1 MKKLKK
7 QSKQYKCS
15 VCRKVGHT
23 KKGCSKKVKEQK
35 KKITGLPKSVM
46 VRVRPDVISS
56 AHVVDLKKDREKSIW
71 DDVKA
76 YQPESYQK
84 EERKI
89 VDFAEMIRNYNL
101 NNNEQRILPR
111 RELKMRSSKNRN
123 ISKILAK
130 YYQNIIEKF
139 NITFSDSRYQIAN
152 LPAGRLGSKINK
164 KRNLKSSSRPE
175 FGTKAIFNHKINY
188 RRLAFASMVL
198 CILMSLP
205 FPAIG
210 YYNKVKNTSAS
221 VVESSTNAFLSLQSS
236 TVAVMHANIDQA
248 QFDINSALVS
258 FGEAENLLEK
268 DYRILQY
275 VAGLLPIIGTEVKS
289 RQHLLMA
296 GHSLALGNTY
306 LVKGIKEITGSQD
319 LPLTD
324 KISILANHWR
334 SAIPQYEEALENLS
348 SVDNK
353 VVPVEYQQSFS
364 DFKLLFSAF
373 VSDMRN
379 LADLSDT
386 LKTVFGNDQLKR
398 YLIVFQNNNELRPT
412 GGFAGSFAVLDV
424 QKGKI
429 LNLDIP
435 GGGSYD
441 LKGQLK
447 TQIKPPLPLQLV
459 NKRWEFQDAN
469 WFPDFSASAQKMS
482 WFYEQSRG
490 ATVDGVIAINA
501 SVLEKLLSV
510 LGPIESDELGSNLTA
525 DNAIAKLQYQIE
537 ENYYHEKPVGLVAGK
552 ETNKPKEILSSVA
565 STLLDRL
572 PNLSAVEAI
581 GLLTTLH
588 QSLLEKDIQVYFTDN
603 FTQKQVSS
611 YGWTGS
617 VSSVVG
623 SDYLLVVNSNIQGEK
638 SDAKIKQTIEHQAV
652 VEDDGSVVDT
662 VVITRTHTG
671 VPGELFYGAN
681 NVDYLR
687 LYVPAGAELL
697 EAGGFVYP
705 PEEAFRVPED
715 WYLEDEDLLNQEK
728 NSTIDSKTGTH
739 ISNEFGKTVFGNWS
753 MTEPGGTSKIYFI
766 YRLPFKVINSV
777 TVSNVANEELSSLHI
792 ASVEKYLDWNKWKE
806 LVIGKEKIL
815 SSYSLLAQKQSGI
828 TSVFSTRIIYPDN
841 WSPLWKEN
849 NDLELAKNGVEL
861 ITELTTDKVIGIV
874 MERK

>member
-7 QSKQYKCS
+7 QSKQNKCS
-15 VCRKVGHT
+15 VCHKVGHT

-56 AHVVDLKKDREKSIW
+56 AHVVDLKKYREKSIW

-89 VDFAEMIRNYNL
+89 VDFAEMIRDFNL
-101 NNNEQRILPR
+101 KNKEQRVTSKQVLKTKNNNI
-111 RELKMRSSKNRN
+111 N
-123 ISKILAK
+123 ITRILAK
-130 YYQNIIEKF
+130 YYQNVIGVFASSAVVNK
-139 NITFSDSRYQIAN
+139 SKKIAVK
-152 LPAGRLGSKINK
+152 AK
-164 KRNLKSSSRPE
+164 KK
-175 FGTKAIFNHKINY
+175 KHVQINY

-210 YYNKVKNTSAS
+210 YYNKVKNTSAR

-268 DYRILQY
+268 DYRVLQY

-289 RQHLLMA
+289 RQHLLVA

-306 LVKGIKEITGSQD
+306 LVKGIKEITDSQD

-364 DFKLLFSAF
+364 DFKLLFAAL

-469 WFPDFSASAQKMS
+469 WFPDFSASAQKMA

-525 DNAIAKLQYQIE
+525 DNAIAKLQYKV
-537 ENYYHEKPVGLVAGK
+537 EKDYDK

-572 PNLSAVEAI
+572 PNLSAIEAI

-588 QSLLEKDIQVYFTDN
+588 QSLLEKDIQVYFNDSYI
-603 FTQKQVSS
+603 QKQVSS

-662 VVITRTHTG
+662 VVITRIHTG

-705 PEEAFRVPED
+705 PEEAFKVPED

-753 MTEPGGTSKIYFI
+753 MTEPGATSKIYFI
-766 YRLPFKVINSV
+766 YRLPFKVNNNAIV
-777 TVSNVANEELSSLHI
+777 FGVVDKELARLSI
-792 ASVEKYLDWNKWKE
+792 ASVEKYLKWDKLKE
-806 LVIGKEKIL
+806 LAIGKEKVL

-828 TSVFSTRIIYPDN
+828 VSAFSTRIIYPDN
-841 WSPLWKEN
+841 WSPLWQEN
-849 NDLELAKNGVEL
+849 SDLELAKNGVEL
-861 ITELTTDKVIGIV
+861 ITELTTDKVIGVV